1 MNDTH
6 RRIAAMCRTPQT
18 MDAIVEHIGCTKGLI
33 YNLVQ
38 RGMLINLGNKRRAYL
53 QTADGVMVEPER
65 VFEAPAQ
72 VVQAAS
78 VWHYAR
84 RCAMEARV

>member
-1 MNDTH
+1 MNDMH

-18 MDAIVEHIGCTKGLI
+18 LDAIVDHIGCTKALV
-33 YNLVQ
+33 YNLVS
-38 RGMLINLGNKRRAYL
+38 RGMLVNHGNKRKAYL
-53 QTADGVMVEPER
+53 QTADGVMVEAER
-65 VFEAPAQ
+65 VFDAPAQ
-72 VVQAAS
+72 VVQASS

>member
-1 MNDTH
+1 MNDVH

-18 MDAIVEHIGCTKGLI
+18 MDAIVDHIGCSKALI
-33 YNLVQ
+33 YNLVA
-38 RGMLINLGNKRRAYL
+38 RGMLVNHGNTRRAYL

-65 VFEAPAQ
+65 VFDAPVQ
-72 VVQAAS
+72 VVQASS

-84 RCAMEARV
+84 RCAMEARA